1 MIETSGGHLQPEKH
15 IPPKRVYRNT
25 RNLEHKYEAIK
36 AQFTIKVNGAQSS
49 IEKKN
54 YTPKGIGS

>member
-1 MIETSGGHLQPEKH
+1 MGAVFNLKNIFPQNGSIK
-15 IPPKRVYRNT
+15 I

-36 AQFTIKVNGAQSS
+36 AQFTRKVNGAQSS